1 MPFVTEPLPA
11 PIESAEALR
20 EALVALR
27 REHDALRIANDH
39 ANQLLEAL
47 EALLNAGLDDD
58 TFASVFAALHKVFTF
73 THALALAETNSGDM
87 EAVVADPF
95 WLAGSR
101 WPVGAFFRK
110 VMDGRVVT
118 TFANDGLQE
127 WQNAGALGLAP
138 AQSALYAPLRVRNR
152 RGILM
157 LLRAPGEAGFDRT
170 HVALARKFS
179 VLASHALA
187 ARYATQ
193 SEEESTSLRALTE
206 QLQRSEQGAKR
217 NADLLNEVVNLLPVG
232 VTVQD
237 EEGRFVL
244 VNDAAAQFWQ
254 RPASEL
260 RGVAPYTLL
269 PEDAARRMRQCDL
282 DRMRSGRIGSEE
294 QGVQV
299 GGETVTLLSSYK
311 PVRIFDETLLL
322 STSLDIT
329 ERKRFEEEMSHLAF
343 HDPMTGLPNRA
354 LMQEIVDT
362 ALQSHQ
368 RGGMFALAFIDL
380 DNFKQVNDY
389 YSHAIGDAL
398 LMAVAARISENMRSA
413 DTLARISGDEFLLLI
428 NPLDRQEDL
437 PPLIDAIVEAMKQP
451 FSIEG
456 FEVLTSASVGASIY
470 PLHGRTYETLRRCAD
485 SAMYRAK
492 RDRKGGATYFDVS
505 MGAALTARMELE
517 QRLRNAIRD
526 NLFRCAYQPKVDVRT
541 GRIAGFEALIRWVEP
556 DGTVHMPGAF
566 IELATE
572 LGLLDEITYFAFDD
586 VCGNLGRLQQH
597 FGADI
602 GVSINVGA
610 RQAGDVAFMES
621 FIARVGESGVA
632 GNLILERTEDAL
644 VATQRFQMQVLPRL
658 REMGVRVS
666 IDDFGSGYSSLS
678 TLADIT
684 ADEVKVDRAFITAIH
699 QRPRSQGI
707 LKAIESLCRAL
718 GISTVAEGVETAEEL
733 EYLRNHTEIGLVQ
746 GYYFSRPEFAD
757 VLCRRAGDEHEPV
770 ARQQ

>member
-1 MPFVTEPLPA
+1 MPFANAPLPA

-20 EALVALR
+20 EALVALH

-47 EALLNAGLDDD
+47 EALLNVGLEDDA
-58 TFASVFAALHKVFTF
+58 FASVFAALHKVFTF
-73 THALALAETNSGDM
+73 THALALAERRNGGM
-87 EAVVADPF
+87 EAVVADPVH
-95 WLAGSR
+95 LAGSH

-110 VMDGRVVT
+110 VMEGRVVT
-118 TFANDGLQE
+118 TFTNEGLEE
-127 WQNAGALGLAP
+127 WQNADVLGLAS

-157 LLRAPGEAGFDRT
+157 LLRAPGEGGFDRT

-193 SEEESTSLRALTE
+193 SEAESASLRALTE

-237 EEGRFVL
+237 EAGRFIL
-244 VNDAAAQFWQ
+244 VNDAAAQLWQ

-260 RGVAPYTLL
+260 RGVAPYSLL
-269 PEDAARRMRQCDL
+269 PDDAARRMRQCDL
-282 DRMRSGRIGSEE
+282 DRMHSGRIGSEE
-294 QGVQV
+294 QGVRV
-299 GGETVTLLSSYK
+299 GGDTVTLLSSYK
-311 PVRIFDETLLL
+311 PVRIFDEMLLL

-329 ERKRFEEEMSHLAF
+329 ERKRFEEELSHLAF

-398 LMAVAARISENMRSA
+398 LMAVATRISENMRSA

-428 NPLDRQEDL
+428 NPLERQHDL
-437 PPLIDAIVEAMKQP
+437 PPLIDAVVEALKQP
-451 FSIEG
+451 FAIEG
-456 FEVLTSASVGASIY
+456 IEILTSASVGVSVY
-470 PLHGRTYETLRRCAD
+470 PLHGRTYEALRRCAD

-492 RDRKGGATYFDVS
+492 NERKGGVTYFDIS
-505 MGAALTARMELE
+505 MGTALTARMELE

-526 NLFRCAYQPKVDVRT
+526 KHFRCAYQPKVAVRS
-541 GRIAGFEALIRWVEP
+541 GRVAGFEALIRWVEP
-556 DGTVHMPGAF
+556 DGTVHMPGVF
-566 IELATE
+566 IERVTE
-572 LGLLDEITYFAFDD
+572 LGLLDDITNFAFDD
-586 VCGNLGRLQQH
+586 VCKDLASLQQR
-597 FGADI
+597 FGSDI

-610 RQAGDVAFMES
+610 RQAGDIRFMEA
-621 FIARVGESGVA
+621 FIARVDDSGIA
-632 GNLILERTEDAL
+632 GNLILELTEDAL

-733 EYLRNHTEIGLVQ
+733 EYLRTHTEIGLVQ

-757 VLCRRAGDEHEPV
+757 VLCRRADESAH
-770 ARQQ
+770 ALAAQA